1 MSKSS
6 KNSFLMQGMILAAA
20 SIVCRVIGLL
30 YRSPLFGII
39 GKEGMG
45 YYSYAYNIYNIIL
58 LIASFSIPLAVSKS
72 ISARLAK
79 KEYINAQRIFYGA
92 LVYAVVVGGIASMIA
107 YFGAPTFVGHQK
119 GAALALQVISPTI
132 FFSGILGVL
141 RGYLQGH
148 NTMVPTSISQIIE
161 QILNA
166 IFSILMAYVLILPYL
181 PSNKITYE
189 IARHGAAGSAIG
201 TGVGVL
207 TGLIFCSIIYRAY
220 QPKVKIQMKHDR
232 TKYIE
237 SYGNILKILLLT
249 ITPVIFST
257 AIYNCSATIDQTIFS
272 NILVGKGITAKVV
285 SEFYGLFSGQYNV
298 LINVPVAMASA
309 LSNAIVPNVSAAY
322 ALGKKDD
329 MNDSIQMAIRFT
341 MMIAIPCA
349 VGLGVLNSSI
359 NGLIFGATYAKG
371 LGAAM
376 LRIGAVSV
384 IFYCLSTLTNGIL
397 QGMGKMRVPVR
408 HSAISVVVNIVVLW
422 LLLTYTDCKTYGLVF
437 ATMAFSLVMCLLN
450 AHSIKKYTGF
460 HQEITKTFIKPAL
473 SAAVMGVVCFLIQYA
488 VQSVLPFG
496 RVCFAICVIIAVP
509 VGALI
514 YFAAIIKL
522 KVFTEEELTKIP
534 KGNLIVKLAK
544 KLHLL

>member
-1 MSKSS
+1 
-6 KNSFLMQGMILAAA
+6 
-20 SIVCRVIGLL
+20 
-30 YRSPLFGII
+30 
-39 GKEGMG
+39 
-45 YYSYAYNIYNIIL
+45 
-58 LIASFSIPLAVSKS
+58 
-72 ISARLAK
+72 
-79 KEYINAQRIFYGA
+79 
-92 LVYAVVVGGIASMIA
+92 
-107 YFGAPTFVGHQK
+107 
-119 GAALALQVISPTI
+119 
-132 FFSGILGVL
+132 
-141 RGYLQGH
+141 
-148 NTMVPTSISQIIE
+148 MVPTSISQIIE

-181 PSNKITYE
+181 PSKTITYE

-207 TGLIFCSIIYRAY
+207 TGLIFCFIIYRAY

-285 SEFYGLFSGQYNV
+285 SGFYGLFSSQYNV

-309 LSNAIVPNVSAAY
+309 LSNAIVPNVSATY
-322 ALGKKDD
+322 DLGKKDD

-359 NGLIFGATYAKG
+359 NGLIFGAVYAKG

-397 QGMGKMRVPVR
+397 QGMGKMRVPVK
-408 HSAISVVVNIVVLW
+408 HSAISVVVNI
-422 LLLTYTDCKTYGLVF
+422 
-437 ATMAFSLVMCLLN
+437 CLL
-450 AHSIKKYTGF
+450 YTS
-460 HQEITKTFIKPAL
+460 P
-473 SAAVMGVVCFLIQYA
+473 SPRD
-488 VQSVLPFG
+488 S
-496 RVCFAICVIIAVP
+496 
-509 VGALI
+509 
-514 YFAAIIKL
+514 
-522 KVFTEEELTKIP
+522 
-534 KGNLIVKLAK
+534 
-544 KLHLL
+544 

>member
-1 MSKSS
+1 MSS
-6 KNSFLMQGMILAAA
+6 KDTKETNVLAQA
-20 SIVCRVIGLL
+20 SILMVAGIVTRIIGVL
-30 YRSPLFGII
+30 YRSPVTSII
-39 GKEGMG
+39 GDEGNG
-45 YYSYAYNIYNIIL
+45 YYTSAYNIYTIIL
-58 LIASFSIPLAVSKS
+58 LLSSYSIPSAVSKIIAS
-72 ISARLAK
+72 KLAL
-79 KEYINAQRIFYGA
+79 KEYRNAHRIFRCALIYVCVIGGA
-92 LVYAVVVGGIASMIA
+92 ASLFTLFGAELFLEGEAAVVLRV
-107 YFGAPTFVGHQK
+107 F
-119 GAALALQVISPTI
+119 SPTI
-132 FFSGILGVL
+132 FLSGFVGVL
-141 RGYLQGH
+141 RGYFQGH

-181 PSNKITYE
+181 PSKTITYE

-207 TGLIFCSIIYRAY
+207 TGLIFCFIIYRAY

-522 KVFTEEELTKIP
+522 RVFTEEELTKIP
-534 KGNLIVKLAK
+534 KGNLIVRLAK

>member
-1 MSKSS
+1 M
-6 KNSFLMQGMILAAA
+6 
-20 SIVCRVIGLL
+20 
-30 YRSPLFGII
+30 
-39 GKEGMG
+39 E
-45 YYSYAYNIYNIIL
+45 
-58 LIASFSIPLAVSKS
+58 
-72 ISARLAK
+72 
-79 KEYINAQRIFYGA
+79 QR
-92 LVYAVVVGGIASMIA
+92 
-107 YFGAPTFVGHQK
+107 
-119 GAALALQVISPTI
+119 
-132 FFSGILGVL
+132 
-141 RGYLQGH
+141 
-148 NTMVPTSISQIIE
+148 
-161 QILNA
+161 
-166 IFSILMAYVLILPYL
+166 
-181 PSNKITYE
+181 
-189 IARHGAAGSAIG
+189 GSAIG

-207 TGLIFCSIIYRAY
+207 TGLIFCFIIYRAY

-285 SEFYGLFSGQYNV
+285 SGFYGLFSDQYNV

-384 IFYCLSTLTNGIL
+384 IFYRPSTLTNGIL
-397 QGMGKMRVPVR
+397 QEWER
-408 HSAISVVVNIVVLW
+408 
-422 LLLTYTDCKTYGLVF
+422 
-437 ATMAFSLVMCLLN
+437 
-450 AHSIKKYTGF
+450 
-460 HQEITKTFIKPAL
+460 
-473 SAAVMGVVCFLIQYA
+473 
-488 VQSVLPFG
+488 
-496 RVCFAICVIIAVP
+496 
-509 VGALI
+509 
-514 YFAAIIKL
+514 
-522 KVFTEEELTKIP
+522 
-534 KGNLIVKLAK
+534 
-544 KLHLL
+544 

>member
-141 RGYLQGH
+141 RGYFQGH

-207 TGLIFCSIIYRAY
+207 TGLIFCFIIYRAY
-220 QPKVKIQMKHDR
+220 QPKVKIQM
-232 TKYIE
+232 
-237 SYGNILKILLLT
+237 
-249 ITPVIFST
+249 
-257 AIYNCSATIDQTIFS
+257 IYNCSATIDQTIFS

-496 RVCFAICVIIAVP
+496 RVCFAVCVIIAVP

-534 KGNLIVKLAK
+534 KGNLIVRLAK

>member
-39 GKEGMG
+39 GEEGMG

-119 GAALALQVISPTI
+119 GAALALQVISPKI

-141 RGYLQGH
+141 RGYFQGH

-181 PSNKITYE
+181 PSNK
-189 IARHGAAGSAIG
+189 
-201 TGVGVL
+201 
-207 TGLIFCSIIYRAY
+207 IIYRAY

-285 SEFYGLFSGQYNV
+285 SGFYGLFSSQYNV

-376 LRIGAVSV
+376 LRVGAVSV

-473 SAAVMGVVCFLIQYA
+473 SAVVMGVVCFLIQYA

-496 RVCFAICVIIAVP
+496 RVCFAVCVIIAVP

-534 KGNLIVKLAK
+534 KGNLIVRLAK

>member
-119 GAALALQVISPTI
+119 GAALALQVISPT
-132 FFSGILGVL
+132 
-141 RGYLQGH
+141 
-148 NTMVPTSISQIIE
+148 
-161 QILNA
+161 ILNA

-496 RVCFAICVIIAVP
+496 RVCFAVCVIIAVP

-522 KVFTEEELTKIP
+522 RVFTEEELTKIP
-534 KGNLIVKLAK
+534 KGNLIVRLAK

>member
-141 RGYLQGH
+141 RGYFQGH

-207 TGLIFCSIIYRAY
+207 TGLIFCFIIYRAY

-349 VGLGVLNSSI
+349 VGL
-359 NGLIFGATYAKG
+359 
-371 LGAAM
+371 
-376 LRIGAVSV
+376 AVSV

-496 RVCFAICVIIAVP
+496 RVCFAVCVIIAVP

-522 KVFTEEELTKIP
+522 RVFTEEELTKIP
-534 KGNLIVKLAK
+534 KGNLIVRLAK